1 MSSIP
6 AKNRLPV
13 KTDAKPDK
21 LMLRKIKPA
30 ATAGDLFERVV
41 GILEQ
46 ARAGVVRA
54 ASGESVQIR
63 QNRNEKKREAVQT

>member
-1 MSSIP
+1 MP
-6 AKNRLPV
+6 DKNRLPV
-13 KTDAKPDK
+13 KKDAKKGK
-21 LMLRKIKPA
+21 LILHKTKSA
-30 ATAGDLFERVV
+30 AAGNDLFERVV